1 MVSKANLQGL
11 AVANNKV
18 YTHPITIAIWVALS
32 SVFIHLMNWWPASVH
47 GFMGY
52 LKPIPAFAST
62 AVPVMFFVDWINRP
76 YFESLTQDVLRYT
89 DMSDISGYYS
99 RSPASGLWL
108 LEFGNT
114 FVGLI
119 AMDAP
124 PAKKVKDEQKA
135 PQTALIRHFHV
146 EESFRKSNIQDD
158 LLDYAVKHAFNT
170 DPKLERIEATDSPLI
185 LYLRRHFAVEFGLP
199 LKPDPK
205 SKFTSSAGQTIL
217 FCLLYPP
224 SSLLPTSSQSSV
236 EVHDWMER
244 VPGYDDADSQSELLE
259 LVENALQDPS
269 RPTNV
274 IVDSMDTLLADKG
287 SLSETYKCLS
297 KVYALVKR
305 HSNARFILHSQS
317 PSTLLPLISQTS
329 FCSSLAHIITHPTAL
344 LTHLTTEF
352 LMPPPPLSPLPKFWG
367 LFLPMSERVH
377 DTERLIFGSSGE
389 GSGNPAEFVVE
400 LIVREGAGRKR
411 GVERVLEGWS
421 SALDGPCELSAL
433 EGLKQFVKKPQQ
445 EQVSGPDPTQ
455 NLSFNLNLTSS
466 QQESRSQVPLPYAH
480 EGKPI
485 TINTPGA
492 IFYDPDSADDID
504 DDDPDE
510 DLDI

>member
-1 MVSKANLQGL
+1 MADSVARIRPYEPADKTLVQFMVSKANLQGL

-18 YTHPITIAIWVALS
+18 YTHPVTIAIWVALS
-32 SVFIHLMNWWPASVH
+32 SVFIHLMNWWPASLH

-89 DMSDISGYYS
+89 DMSDIPGYYS

-119 AMDAP
+119 GMDASP
-124 PAKKVKDEQKA
+124 PKKITGEQKV
-135 PQTALIRHFHV
+135 PHTALVRHFHV
-146 EESFRKSNIQDD
+146 EESFRRSNVQDD

-170 DPKLERIEATDSPLI
+170 DPKLERIEATDSPLVP
-185 LYLRRHFAVEFGLP
+185 YLRTCLRA
-199 LKPDPK
+199 
-205 SKFTSSAGQTIL
+205 AGFELDHHTKKIGIL
-217 FCLLYPP
+217 QWNLGTC
-224 SSLLPTSSQSSV
+224 V
-236 EVHDWMER
+236 EVHDWIER
-244 VPGYDDADSQSELLE
+244 VPGYDGADSQSELLE
-259 LVENALQDPS
+259 LVEKALQDPL
-269 RPTNV
+269 RPTNI
-274 IVDSMDTLLADKG
+274 IVDSIDTLLTDKG
-287 SLSETYKCLS
+287 SLSETYKCLF
-297 KVYALVKR
+297 KVCALVKR
-305 HSNARFILHSQS
+305 HSIPFHLAPPHLPNVLFLIPRAHNRPPNGPPHA
-317 PSTLLPLISQTS
+317 PRDRVPYAPTSTLTS
-329 FCSSLAHIITHPTAL
+329 
-344 LTHLTTEF
+344 
-352 LMPPPPLSPLPKFWG
+352 PKI
-367 LFLPMSERVH
+367 L
-377 DTERLIFGSSGE
+377 GSVPACGE
-389 GSGNPAEFVVE
+389 GSGNPSEFVVE

-411 GVERVLEGWS
+411 VVERVLEGWS
-421 SALDGPCELSAL
+421 SALDGPCDLVAL
-433 EGLKQFVKKPQQ
+433 EGLKHFVKKPRQ
-445 EQVSGPDPTQ
+445 EVSGPDPTQ

-485 TINTPGA
+485 ANVTPGA

-504 DDDPDE
+504 DEDPDE